1 MRETLPLL
9 TTDMAEKTVQNEE
22 EGWRDE
28 GHEYIGQPVLRSFK
42 EQGVETWSTGKITRW
57 LPPTEEEPETV
68 FHVVHDDD
76 GDEEDLD
83 QAEADEAR
91 KQYDEKT
98 AGGVE
103 ALTALQAQPVYE
115 NSYERLKKD
124 RITASWLGVAGARG
138 DLLELEEALQS
149 ALNRKW
155 DADARST
162 WLLSA
167 RNSES
172 VAELGALALSLEEA
186 VKGLQ
191 TVAGEAHER
200 KP

>member
-1 MRETLPLL
+1 MGRVSDRTAVAHGPHHLTPLLPRQAMRETLPLL

-91 KQYDEKT
+91 TQYDEKT

-115 NSYERLKKD
+115 NSYERLKKEYD
-124 RITASWLGVAGARG
+124 PHGRLLGLYEKVVEQR
-138 DLLELEEALQS
+138 
-149 ALNRKW
+149 
-155 DADARST
+155 
-162 WLLSA
+162 
-167 RNSES
+167 
-172 VAELGALALSLEEA
+172 
-186 VKGLQ
+186 
-191 TVAGEAHER
+191 
-200 KP
+200 